1 MSDIH
6 TVHATKADLLEL
18 RLDFHKEFVAQTR
31 WLAGFL
37 IVVFIAT
44 VATNAAIVGLM
55 LRLSLPGV
63 PS

>member
-18 RLDFHKEFVAQTR
+18 RIDFHKEFIAQTR

-37 IVVFIAT
+37 IVVFITAIT
-44 VATNAAIVGLM
+44 ANAAIFGLM
-55 LRLSLPGV
+55 LRLALPGT

>member
-6 TVHATKADLLEL
+6 TTHATKADLLEL

-37 IVVFIAT
+37 IIVFITAMT
-44 VATNAAIVGLM
+44 ANAAIVGLM
-55 LRLSLPGV
+55 LRLSL
-63 PS
+63 